1 LTIIPSLAQR
11 HAEEVAF
18 LWPIRDRAV
27 LQPHF
32 ALFQLAELDERIE
45 AHILGLRVAGVQGW
59 EIAKAALEEIGKPG
73 EVFAVG
79 VLAFESGA
87 PERVQQVIQVGTA
100 SPEAT
105 RGLISALGWLPYPQA
120 SKTIK
125 TLLAAESTAGLRAGL
140 AAMSAHRKNPGP
152 PALFKAFASDDP
164 LLKARAL
171 RAVGEVGLID
181 FQITALAT
189 TKAKDPACRFW
200 AAWSSALLSVQR
212 NAVTSLQ
219 DIAEAGGTFAE
230 RAAQMAMRRLNLRDA
245 KLWLIRLVKDLRQM
259 RTAIVAAGALGE
271 PEVIPFLLDQMKNP
285 ELARVAGESFS
296 LITGARIDY
305 DKLGGQKPEGLKVG
319 PTENPEDEN
328 VAIDPDENLPWPDP
342 ALVKKWWEARRG
354 GFSKDT
360 RYLLGQPIT
369 LESIRQALKTGYQH
383 QRAAAAIELALLNP
397 GHPLFEV
404 RAPAW
409 RQERLLG
416 E

>member
-1 LTIIPSLAQR
+1 MTAIPALTQR

-18 LWPIRDRAV
+18 LWLMRDRAV

-59 EIAKAALEEIGKPG
+59 EIAKTALEEIGEPG
-73 EVFAVG
+73 EVFAAG
-79 VLAFESGA
+79 VLAFESGE
-87 PERVQQVIQVGTA
+87 PERIQQVIEVGTA
-100 SPEAT
+100 TPEAS

-152 PALFKAFASDDP
+152 PALQKAFASDDP

-171 RAVGEVGLID
+171 RAVGELGLINV
-181 FQITALAT
+181 QITALAT

-212 NAVTSLQ
+212 NAVISLQ

-230 RAAQMAMRRLNLRDA
+230 RAAQMAMRRLPSSEARAWLR
-245 KLWLIRLVKDLRQM
+245 RLVKELRQM
-259 RTAIVAAGALGE
+259 RIAVVAAGAFAD
-271 PEVIPFLLDQMKNP
+271 PEIIPFLIEQMKVP
-285 ELARVAGESFS
+285 KLARVAGESFS
-296 LITGARIDY
+296 LITGADIAY
-305 DKLGGQKPEGLKVG
+305 DKLEGAKPEGFEAG

-328 VAIDPDENLPWPDP
+328 VAMDPDLNLPWPDP
-342 ALVKKWWEARRG
+342 ALIQKWWNARQG
-354 GFSKDT
+354 NFAKGT

-369 LESIRQALKTGYQH
+369 PESLREALKTGFQR
-383 QRAAAAIELALLNP
+383 QRAAAALELAILKP
-397 GHPLFEV
+397 GRPLFEV

-409 RQERLLG
+409 RQQALL
-416 E
+416 